1 MANQIARLRAALK
14 MTRPEFA
21 GELGVVRTTV
31 MRWEKDQI
39 TPPSYI
45 EEALKALAKRRGV
58 AWPPREGR
66 TQERTA

>member
-1 MANQIARLRAALK
+1 MANQISDLRTALK

-31 MRWEKDQI
+31 MRWEKGQI

-45 EEALKALAKRRGV
+45 EAALKALAKRRGIS
-58 AWPPREGR
+58 WPPRLK
-66 TQERTA
+66 